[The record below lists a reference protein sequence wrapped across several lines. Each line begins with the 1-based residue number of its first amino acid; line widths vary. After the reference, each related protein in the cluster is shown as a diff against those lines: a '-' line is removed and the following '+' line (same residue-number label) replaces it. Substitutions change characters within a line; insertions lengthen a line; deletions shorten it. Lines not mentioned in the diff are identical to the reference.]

1 MVTAIVP
8 HVGGP
13 ILPPGV
19 PTVLIDFL
27 PAATLTSMAVC
38 VGPPDMII
46 MGSLGVMIG
55 FLPAARM
62 LDPTVHGGV
71 IMMGSFTC
79 IIGEIGTPSPG
90 AAGLGGIA
98 SGLVASGA
106 AML

>member
-1 MVTAIVP
+1 MVTGIVP

-38 VGPPDMII
+38 VGPPDMVI

-55 FLPAARM
+55 YLPAARM
-62 LDPTVHGGV
+62 LDPTVHGGM
-71 IMMGSFTC
+71 IILGSPTC

-90 AAGLGGIA
+90 AGGLGGIVSGLMA
-98 SGLVASGA
+98 SGVSLP
-106 AML
+106 